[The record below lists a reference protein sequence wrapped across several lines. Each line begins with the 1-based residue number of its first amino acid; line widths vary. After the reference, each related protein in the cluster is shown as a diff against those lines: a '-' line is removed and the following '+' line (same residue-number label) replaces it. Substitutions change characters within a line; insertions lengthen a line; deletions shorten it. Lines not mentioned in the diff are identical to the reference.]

1 MRIIQIGSLTTYKEI
16 FICAFMDMTLL
27 FKALADDSRLRIMLL
42 LQVMEL
48 SVGELAAVLDQ
59 SQPRVSRH
67 VRILAEAGLAE
78 RHKEGSWVFLRPAL
92 PRMASEAA
100 RLLDAFLRQDDAVG
114 EALAAQHAA
123 DRAQLDA
130 IRAIRDQRA
139 ADFFAQ
145 HASQWDAIRSL
156 HLPEA
161 EVEAALAAMI
171 GDRPLGRLLDIGT
184 GTGRM
189 VELFGPLAAHS
200 TALDRSPEMLRLAR
214 AKLQHMPLG
223 GVDLV
228 QADFYALPL
237 ANAGYDTILLHQ
249 VLHYAQNPQGV
260 IDEAARVA
268 APGARIA
275 IIDFAA
281 HALEELRE
289 RDAHARLGFAD
300 EQMAALL
307 DNAGFAPAGTRSLS
321 GGALTVKIW
330 LGQRHG
336 ESPRQ
341 AQSPTDLD
349 TPRKAAA

>member
-1 MRIIQIGSLTTYKEI
+1 
-16 FICAFMDMTLL
+16 MDMTQL

-92 PRMASEAA
+92 PRMHQTAAS
-100 RLLDAFLRQDDAVG
+100 LLDSFLRRDEAVG
-114 EALAAQHAA
+114 PALTEQHAA
-123 DRAQLDA
+123 DRIQLDA
-130 IRAIRDQRA
+130 IRAIREQRA

-145 HASQWDAIRSL
+145 HAGQWDAIRSL

-161 EVEAALAAMI
+161 EVEAALADLI

-189 VELFGPLAAHS
+189 IELFAASADHS

-214 AKLQHMPLG
+214 AKLQHHAAG
-223 GVDLV
+223 QVDLV
-228 QADFYALPL
+228 QADFYSLPL
-237 ANAGYDTILLHQ
+237 ADQGFDTILLHQ

-260 IDEAARVA
+260 IDEAGRVA

-275 IIDFAA
+275 IVDFAS

-289 RDAHARLGFAD
+289 RDAHARLGFGD
-300 EQMAALL
+300 DQIAAMF
-307 DNAGFAPAGTRSLS
+307 DSAGFDLTQTRSLS

-330 LGQRHG
+330 MGHRHS
-336 ESPRQ
+336 EAP
-341 AQSPTDLD
+341 PTLLHPQEQE

>member
-1 MRIIQIGSLTTYKEI
+1 
-16 FICAFMDMTLL
+16 MDMTLL

-42 LQVMEL
+42 LQLMEL

-92 PRMASEAA
+92 PRRDHPAA
-100 RLLDAFLRQDDAVG
+100 DLLDSFLRRDDAVG
-114 EALAAQHAA
+114 PVLAAQHDN
-123 DRAQLDA
+123 DRRQLDA

-145 HASQWDAIRSL
+145 HAGQWDAIRSL
-156 HLPEA
+156 YLPEA
-161 EVEAALAAMI
+161 KVEAALASVI
-171 GDRPLGRLLDIGT
+171 GEQPLGRLLDIGT

-189 VELFGPLAAHS
+189 IELFGPAAQHC

-214 AKLQHMPLG
+214 TKLQHLATG
-223 GVDLV
+223 DVDLV

-237 ANAGYDTILLHQ
+237 ADGGFDTILLHQ

-260 IDEAARVA
+260 IDEAGRVA

-275 IIDFAA
+275 VVDFDA
-281 HALEELRE
+281 HGLEELRE
-289 RDAHARLGFAD
+289 RDAHARLGFGDDQIAD
-300 EQMAALL
+300 MLGR
-307 DNAGFAPAGTRSLS
+307 AGFTLDETRSLS
-321 GGALTVKIW
+321 GGTLTVKIW
-330 LGQRHG
+330 LGQYRG
-336 ESPRQ
+336 EPARIHPAPLESE
-341 AQSPTDLD
+341 

>member
-1 MRIIQIGSLTTYKEI
+1 MTL
-16 FICAFMDMTLL
+16 MDMGTL

-42 LQVMEL
+42 LQLMEL
-48 SVGELAAVLDQ
+48 SVGELAQVLDQ

-92 PRMASEAA
+92 PRLGHEGA
-100 RLLDAFLRQDDAVG
+100 RLLDAFLRREDAVG
-114 EALAAQHAA
+114 EALAAQHAS
-123 DRAQLDA
+123 DRQQLSA
-130 IRAIRDQRA
+130 IRSVRDQRA

-145 HASQWDAIRSL
+145 HAGEWDAIRSL
-156 HLPEA
+156 YLPEA

-189 VELFGPLAAHS
+189 IELFGPAAEHS

-214 AKLQHMPLG
+214 AKLQHMASG
-223 GVDLV
+223 SVDLI
-228 QADFYALPL
+228 QGDFYALPL
-237 ANAGYDTILLHQ
+237 ADNAADTLLLHQ
-249 VLHYAQNPQGV
+249 VLHYAQNPQAV
-260 IDEAARVA
+260 LDEAGRVA

-275 IIDFAA
+275 IVDFAA

-289 RDAHARLGFAD
+289 RDAHARLGFSD
-300 EQMAALL
+300 ETMEALL
-307 DNAGFAPAGTRSLS
+307 GHAGFVLTETRSLS
-321 GGALTVKIW
+321 GGTLTVKIW
-330 LGQRHG
+330 LGQLHG
-336 ESPRQ
+336 EPVRIETRDQ
-341 AQSPTDLD
+341 TQE

>member
-1 MRIIQIGSLTTYKEI
+1 
-16 FICAFMDMTLL
+16 MDMTLL

-42 LQVMEL
+42 LQLMEL

-92 PRMASEAA
+92 PRLNHKAAS
-100 RLLDAFLRQDDAVG
+100 LLDAFLRHDDAVG
-114 EALAAQHAA
+114 PVLSAQHAA

-130 IRAIRDQRA
+130 IRAIREQRA

-145 HASQWDAIRSL
+145 HAGQWDAIRSL

-161 EVEAALAAMI
+161 DVEAALADMI
-171 GDRPLGRLLDIGT
+171 RDQPLGRLLDIGT

-189 VELFGPLAAHS
+189 IELFADSAEHS

-214 AKLQHMPLG
+214 AKLQHHATEQ
-223 GVDLV
+223 VDLV

-237 ANAGYDTILLHQ
+237 IDQGFDTILLHQ

-260 IDEAARVA
+260 IDEAGRVA

-275 IIDFAA
+275 IVDFAP

-289 RDAHARLGFAD
+289 RDAHARLGFGDDQIAT
-300 EQMAALL
+300 ML
-307 DNAGFAPAGTRSLS
+307 AGAGIDLIETRSLS

-330 LGQRHG
+330 LGVRHG
-336 ESPRQ
+336 KAPPASLHPKKQ
-341 AQSPTDLD
+341 Q

>member
-1 MRIIQIGSLTTYKEI
+1 
-16 FICAFMDMTLL
+16 MDMTLL

-42 LQVMEL
+42 LQLMEL

-92 PRMASEAA
+92 PRVDHGAAS
-100 RLLDAFLRQDDAVG
+100 LLDSFLRRDDAVG
-114 EALAAQHAA
+114 PALAAQHDA
-123 DRAQLDA
+123 DRKQLDA

-139 ADFFAQ
+139 SDFFAH
-145 HASQWDAIRSL
+145 HAGQWDAIRSL

-161 EVEAALAAMI
+161 DVEAALTELIA
-171 GDRPLGRLLDIGT
+171 GQPLGRLLDIGT

-189 VELFGPLAAHS
+189 IELFAASADHS

-214 AKLQHMPLG
+214 AKLQHLKG
-223 GVDLV
+223 NRIDLV

-237 ANAGYDTILLHQ
+237 ADQGYDTLLLHQ

-260 IDEAARVA
+260 LDEAGRVA

-275 IIDFAA
+275 IVDFAA
-281 HALEELRE
+281 HAIEELRE

-300 EQMAALL
+300 DQIGAMLAS
-307 DNAGFAPAGTRSLS
+307 AGFALEDSRSLC

-330 LGQRHG
+330 LGRRHAMAQP
-336 ESPRQ
+336 PRLVPHAHQ
-341 AQSPTDLD
+341 

>member
-1 MRIIQIGSLTTYKEI
+1 
-16 FICAFMDMTLL
+16 MDMTLL

-42 LQVMEL
+42 LQLMEL

-92 PRMASEAA
+92 PRLNHKAA
-100 RLLDAFLRQDDAVG
+100 GLLDAFLRHDDAVG
-114 EALAAQHAA
+114 PVLSAQHAA

-130 IRAIRDQRA
+130 IRAIREQRA

-145 HASQWDAIRSL
+145 HAGQWDAIRSL

-161 EVEAALAAMI
+161 DVEAALADLI
-171 GDRPLGRLLDIGT
+171 RDQPLGRLLDIGT

-189 VELFGPLAAHS
+189 IELFADSADHS

-214 AKLQHMPLG
+214 AKLQHHATEQ
-223 GVDLV
+223 VDLV

-237 ANAGYDTILLHQ
+237 IDQGFDTILLHQ

-260 IDEAARVA
+260 IDEAGRVA

-275 IIDFAA
+275 IVDFAP

-289 RDAHARLGFAD
+289 RDAHARLGFGDDQIAT
-300 EQMAALL
+300 MLAS
-307 DNAGFAPAGTRSLS
+307 AGIDLIETRSLS

-330 LGQRHG
+330 LGVRHG
-336 ESPRQ
+336 KAPPASLHPQ
-341 AQSPTDLD
+341 KQQ

>member
-1 MRIIQIGSLTTYKEI
+1 M
-16 FICAFMDMTLL
+16 L

-42 LQVMEL
+42 LQLMEL

-92 PRMASEAA
+92 PRCDHPAA
-100 RLLDAFLRQDDAVG
+100 QVLDTFLRCENTVG
-114 EALAAQHAA
+114 PALAAQHAN
-123 DRAQLDA
+123 DRRQLDA

-139 ADFFAQ
+139 SDFFAL
-145 HASQWDAIRSL
+145 HAGQWDAIRSL

-161 EVEAALAAMI
+161 DVETELTAVI
-171 GDRPLGRLLDIGT
+171 GQQPLGRLLDIGT

-189 VELFGPLAAHS
+189 IELFGPAADHC

-214 AKLQHMPLG
+214 TKLQHLAAG
-223 GVDLV
+223 QVDLI

-237 ANAGYDTILLHQ
+237 DDSRYDTILLHQ

-260 IDEAARVA
+260 IDEAGRVA
-268 APGARIA
+268 APAARIA

-289 RDAHARLGFAD
+289 RDAHARLGFSD
-300 EQMAALL
+300 DQIAAMLAH
-307 DNAGFAPAGTRSLS
+307 AGFALTETRSLS
-321 GGALTVKIW
+321 GGMLTVKIW
-330 LGQRHG
+330 LGQYRG
-336 ESPRQ
+336 EPARINPAHHDSE
-341 AQSPTDLD
+341 L
-349 TPRKAAA
+349 PRKAAA

>member
-1 MRIIQIGSLTTYKEI
+1 
-16 FICAFMDMTLL
+16 MDMTLL

-42 LQVMEL
+42 LQLMEL

-92 PRMASEAA
+92 PRLNHKAAS
-100 RLLDAFLRQDDAVG
+100 LLDAFLRHDDAVG
-114 EALAAQHAA
+114 PVLSAQHAA

-130 IRAIRDQRA
+130 IRAIREQRA

-145 HASQWDAIRSL
+145 HAGQWDAIRSL

-161 EVEAALAAMI
+161 DVEAALADLI
-171 GDRPLGRLLDIGT
+171 RDRPLGRLLDIGT

-189 VELFGPLAAHS
+189 IELFADSADHS

-214 AKLQHMPLG
+214 AKLQHHATEQ
-223 GVDLV
+223 VDLV

-237 ANAGYDTILLHQ
+237 IDQGFDTILLHQ

-260 IDEAARVA
+260 IDEAGRVA

-275 IIDFAA
+275 IVDFAP

-289 RDAHARLGFAD
+289 RDAHARLGFGDDQIAT
-300 EQMAALL
+300 MLAS
-307 DNAGFAPAGTRSLS
+307 AGIDLIETRSLS

-330 LGQRHG
+330 LGVRHG
-336 ESPRQ
+336 KAPPASLHPQ
-341 AQSPTDLD
+341 KQQ

>member
-1 MRIIQIGSLTTYKEI
+1 
-16 FICAFMDMTLL
+16 MDMGTL
-27 FKALADDSRLRIMLL
+27 FRALADDSRLRIMLL

-48 SVGELAAVLDQ
+48 SVGELAQVLDQ

-92 PRMASEAA
+92 PRRDHEAA
-100 RLLDAFLRQDDAVG
+100 RLLDAFLRRDDAVG
-114 EALAAQHAA
+114 PALTQQHRE
-123 DRAQLDA
+123 DRKQLDA
-130 IRAIRDQRA
+130 IRAVRDQRA

-145 HASQWDAIRSL
+145 HAGEWDAIRSL
-156 HLPEA
+156 YLPEA

-171 GDRPLGRLLDIGT
+171 GDRPLGHLLDIGT

-189 VELFGPLAAHS
+189 IELFGPAADRS

-214 AKLQHMPLG
+214 AKLQHMQG
-223 GVDLV
+223 GSVDLV

-237 ANAGYDTILLHQ
+237 ADAAADTILLHQ
-249 VLHYAQNPQGV
+249 VLHYAQNPQAV
-260 IDEAARVA
+260 LDEAGRVA

-275 IIDFAA
+275 VVDFAA

-289 RDAHARLGFAD
+289 RDAHARLGFSD
-300 EQMAALL
+300 ETIAALFAH
-307 DNAGFAPAGTRSLS
+307 AGFALTDTRSLS
-321 GGALTVKIW
+321 GGTLTVKIW
-330 LGQRHG
+330 LGQQHR
-336 ESPRQ
+336 EPARI
-341 AQSPTDLD
+341 PTQNQTQE

>member
-1 MRIIQIGSLTTYKEI
+1 
-16 FICAFMDMTLL
+16 MTLT

-48 SVGELAAVLDQ
+48 SVGELAAVLHQ

-67 VRILAEAGLAE
+67 VRILAEADLAE

-92 PRMASEAA
+92 PRMEHGAA
-100 RLLDAFLRQDDAVG
+100 ALLDALLRRDDVVG
-114 EALAAQHAA
+114 PALAAQHAI
-123 DRAQLDA
+123 DRVQLDA

-145 HASQWDAIRSL
+145 HAGQWDAIRSL

-161 EVEAALAAMI
+161 QVETALADMI
-171 GDRPLGRLLDIGT
+171 TGQPLGRLLDIGT

-189 VELFGPLAAHS
+189 IELFAPQAEHC

-214 AKLQHMPLG
+214 AKLQHLSSG
-223 GVDLV
+223 QIDLV

-237 ANAGYDTILLHQ
+237 LDAGFDTILLHQ

-260 IDEAARVA
+260 IDEAGRVA

-275 IIDFAA
+275 IVDFAA
-281 HALEELRE
+281 HAMEELRE

-300 EQMAALL
+300 DQVAAMLK
-307 DNAGFAPAGTRSLS
+307 NAGFALTDARSLS
-321 GGALTVKIW
+321 GGALTIKIW

-336 ESPRQ
+336 VAPSRTSHTTLTSLHRE
-341 AQSPTDLD
+341 

>member
-1 MRIIQIGSLTTYKEI
+1 
-16 FICAFMDMTLL
+16 MDMTLL
-27 FKALADDSRLRIMLL
+27 FKALADDTRLRIMLL
-42 LQVMEL
+42 LQLMEL

-92 PRMASEAA
+92 PRMDHDAA
-100 RLLDAFLRQDDAVG
+100 ILLDTFLRREDAVG
-114 EALAAQHAA
+114 PQLAAQHAA

-130 IRAIRDQRA
+130 IRTIRDQRA

-145 HASQWDAIRSL
+145 HAGQWDAIRSL

-161 EVEAALAAMI
+161 DVESALTGLIA
-171 GDRPLGRLLDIGT
+171 DRRLGRLLDIGT

-189 VELFGPLAAHS
+189 IELFAPAADHS

-214 AKLQHMPLG
+214 AKLQHLAAG
-223 GVDLV
+223 RIDLV

-237 ANAGYDTILLHQ
+237 ADSSFDTILLHQ
-249 VLHYAQNPQGV
+249 VLHYAQNPQAV
-260 IDEAARVA
+260 IDEAGRVA
-268 APGARIA
+268 APGAQIA
-275 IIDFAA
+275 IVDFAA
-281 HALEELRE
+281 HAIEELRE

-300 EQMAALL
+300 DQIAAMLAS
-307 DNAGFAPAGTRSLS
+307 AGFDLTGTHGLS

-336 ESPRQ
+336 EAP
-341 AQSPTDLD
+341 PTTLIPTQEE

>member
-1 MRIIQIGSLTTYKEI
+1 
-16 FICAFMDMTLL
+16 MDMTQL

-92 PRMASEAA
+92 PRMTQAA
-100 RLLDAFLRQDDAVG
+100 AGLLDAFLRRDEAVG
-114 EALAAQHAA
+114 PALAAQHAA
-123 DRAQLDA
+123 DRNQLDA
-130 IRAIRDQRA
+130 IRAIREQRA

-145 HASQWDAIRSL
+145 HAGQWDAIRSL

-161 EVEAALAAMI
+161 DVESALADLI

-189 VELFGPLAAHS
+189 IELFAASAEHS

-214 AKLQHMPLG
+214 AKLQHHAAG
-223 GVDLV
+223 QVDLV
-228 QADFYALPL
+228 QADFYSLPL
-237 ANAGYDTILLHQ
+237 ADQGFDTILLHQ
-249 VLHYAQNPQGV
+249 VLHYAQNPQAV
-260 IDEAARVA
+260 LDEAGRVA

-275 IIDFAA
+275 IVDFAS

-289 RDAHARLGFAD
+289 RDAHARLGFGD
-300 EQMAALL
+300 DQIAAMF
-307 DNAGFAPAGTRSLS
+307 DFAGFDLTQTRSLS

-330 LGQRHG
+330 LGRRHG
-336 ESPRQ
+336 EAP
-341 AQSPTDLD
+341 PTLLRPQEQE

>member
-1 MRIIQIGSLTTYKEI
+1 
-16 FICAFMDMTLL
+16 MDMTLL

-42 LQVMEL
+42 LQLMEL

-92 PRMASEAA
+92 PRLNHKAAS
-100 RLLDAFLRQDDAVG
+100 LLDAFLRHDDAVG
-114 EALAAQHAA
+114 PVLSAQHAA

-130 IRAIRDQRA
+130 IRAIREQRA

-145 HASQWDAIRSL
+145 HAGQWDAIRSL

-161 EVEAALAAMI
+161 DVEAALADMI
-171 GDRPLGRLLDIGT
+171 RDQPLGRLLDIGT

-189 VELFGPLAAHS
+189 IELFADSADHS

-214 AKLQHMPLG
+214 AKLQHHATEQ
-223 GVDLV
+223 VDLV

-237 ANAGYDTILLHQ
+237 IDQGFDTILLHQ

-260 IDEAARVA
+260 IDEAGRVA

-275 IIDFAA
+275 IVDFAP

-289 RDAHARLGFAD
+289 RDAHARLGFGDDQIAT
-300 EQMAALL
+300 ML
-307 DNAGFAPAGTRSLS
+307 AGAGIDLIETRSLS

-330 LGQRHG
+330 LGVRHG
-336 ESPRQ
+336 KAPPASLHPQ
-341 AQSPTDLD
+341 KQQ

>member
-1 MRIIQIGSLTTYKEI
+1 
-16 FICAFMDMTLL
+16 MDMTLL
-27 FKALADDSRLRIMLL
+27 FKALADDTRLRIMLL

-67 VRILAEAGLAE
+67 VRILSEAGLAE

-92 PRMASEAA
+92 PRIESEAA
-100 RLLDAFLRQDDAVG
+100 RLLDGFLRRDDAVG
-114 EALAAQHAA
+114 PVLAAQHAA

-130 IRAIRDQRA
+130 IRNLRDQRA

-145 HASQWDAIRSL
+145 HAGQWDAIRSL

-161 EVEAALAAMI
+161 DVEAALTGLIA
-171 GDRPLGRLLDIGT
+171 DRRLGRLLDIGT

-189 VELFGPLAAHS
+189 IELFAANADHS

-214 AKLQHMPLG
+214 AKLQHLAAG
-223 GVDLV
+223 QIDLV

-237 ANAGYDTILLHQ
+237 ADGSFDTILLHQ

-260 IDEAARVA
+260 IDEAGRVA

-275 IIDFAA
+275 IVDFAA
-281 HALEELRE
+281 HAIEELRE

-300 EQMAALL
+300 DQIAAMLAE
-307 DNAGFAPAGTRSLS
+307 AGFAHTDTHSLS

-336 ESPRQ
+336 EAP
-341 AQSPTDLD
+341 PTRITASLNTTETQE

>member
-1 MRIIQIGSLTTYKEI
+1 
-16 FICAFMDMTLL
+16 MDMTQL

-48 SVGELAAVLDQ
+48 SVGELAAVLHQ

-92 PRMASEAA
+92 PRLEHQAA
-100 RLLDAFLRQDDAVG
+100 GLLDALLRRDDVVG
-114 EALAAQHAA
+114 PVLAGQHAI

-161 EVEAALAAMI
+161 EVESALSAMI
-171 GDRPLGRLLDIGT
+171 SDQPLGRLLDIGT

-189 VELFGPLAAHS
+189 IELFGPMADHS

-214 AKLQHMPLG
+214 AKLQHLASG
-223 GVDLV
+223 QIDLV

-237 ANAGYDTILLHQ
+237 HDAGFDTILLHQ

-260 IDEAARVA
+260 LDEAGRVA
-268 APGARIA
+268 APGARIV
-275 IIDFAA
+275 IVDFAA
-281 HALEELRE
+281 HAMEELRE

-300 EQMAALL
+300 DQIAAMLKI
-307 DNAGFAPAGTRSLS
+307 AGFALTTARSLS

-330 LGQRHG
+330 LGQRDSEAPHTTL
-336 ESPRQ
+336 
-341 AQSPTDLD
+341 TDFHHE

>member
-1 MRIIQIGSLTTYKEI
+1 
-16 FICAFMDMTLL
+16 MDMTLL

-42 LQVMEL
+42 LQLMEL

-92 PRMASEAA
+92 PRLNHKAAS
-100 RLLDAFLRQDDAVG
+100 LLDAFLRHDDAVG
-114 EALAAQHAA
+114 PVLSAQHAA

-130 IRAIRDQRA
+130 IRAIREQRA

-145 HASQWDAIRSL
+145 HAGQWDAIRSL

-161 EVEAALAAMI
+161 DVEAALADLI
-171 GDRPLGRLLDIGT
+171 RDQPLGRLLDIGT

-189 VELFGPLAAHS
+189 IELFADSAEHS

-214 AKLQHMPLG
+214 AKLQHHATEQ
-223 GVDLV
+223 VDLV

-237 ANAGYDTILLHQ
+237 IDQGFDTILLHQ

-260 IDEAARVA
+260 IDEAGRVA

-275 IIDFAA
+275 IVDFAP

-289 RDAHARLGFAD
+289 RDAHARLGFGDDQIAT
-300 EQMAALL
+300 ML
-307 DNAGFAPAGTRSLS
+307 AGAGIDLIETRSLS

-330 LGQRHG
+330 LGVRHG
-336 ESPRQ
+336 KAPPASLHPQRQ
-341 AQSPTDLD
+341 Q

>member
-1 MRIIQIGSLTTYKEI
+1 
-16 FICAFMDMTLL
+16 MDMTLL

-42 LQVMEL
+42 LQLMEL

-92 PRMASEAA
+92 PRLNHKAAS
-100 RLLDAFLRQDDAVG
+100 LLDAFLRHDDAVG
-114 EALAAQHAA
+114 PVLSAQHAA

-130 IRAIRDQRA
+130 IRAIREQRA

-145 HASQWDAIRSL
+145 HAGQWDAIRSL

-161 EVEAALAAMI
+161 DVEAALADMI
-171 GDRPLGRLLDIGT
+171 RDQPLGRLLDIGT

-189 VELFGPLAAHS
+189 IELFADSAEHS

-214 AKLQHMPLG
+214 AKLQHHATEQ
-223 GVDLV
+223 VDLV

-237 ANAGYDTILLHQ
+237 IDQGFDTILLHQ

-260 IDEAARVA
+260 IDEAGRVA

-275 IIDFAA
+275 IVDFAP

-289 RDAHARLGFAD
+289 RDAHARLGFGDDQIAT
-300 EQMAALL
+300 ML
-307 DNAGFAPAGTRSLS
+307 AGAGIDLIETRSLS

-330 LGQRHG
+330 LGVRHG
-336 ESPRQ
+336 KAPPASLHPQ
-341 AQSPTDLD
+341 KQQ

>member
-1 MRIIQIGSLTTYKEI
+1 
-16 FICAFMDMTLL
+16 MDMTLL

-42 LQVMEL
+42 LQLMEL

-92 PRMASEAA
+92 PRLNHKAAS
-100 RLLDAFLRQDDAVG
+100 LLDAFLRHDDAVG
-114 EALAAQHAA
+114 PVLSAQHAA

-130 IRAIRDQRA
+130 IRAIREQRA

-145 HASQWDAIRSL
+145 HAGQWDAIRSL

-161 EVEAALAAMI
+161 DVEAALADMI
-171 GDRPLGRLLDIGT
+171 RDQPLGRLLDIGT

-189 VELFGPLAAHS
+189 IELFADSAEHS

-214 AKLQHMPLG
+214 AKLQHHATEQ
-223 GVDLV
+223 VDLV

-237 ANAGYDTILLHQ
+237 IDQGFDTILLHQ

-260 IDEAARVA
+260 IDEAGRVA

-275 IIDFAA
+275 IVDFAP

-289 RDAHARLGFAD
+289 RDAHARLGFGDDQIAT
-300 EQMAALL
+300 ML
-307 DNAGFAPAGTRSLS
+307 AGAGIDLIETRSLS

-330 LGQRHG
+330 LGVRHG
-336 ESPRQ
+336 KAPPASLHPQRQ
-341 AQSPTDLD
+341 Q

>member
-1 MRIIQIGSLTTYKEI
+1 
-16 FICAFMDMTLL
+16 MDMALL

-67 VRILAEAGLAE
+67 VRILAESGLAE

-92 PRMASEAA
+92 PRIHHSAA
-100 RLLDAFLRQDDAVG
+100 RLLDQFLRSDSAIG
-114 EALAAQHAA
+114 PALAAQHAA

-130 IRAIRDQRA
+130 IRAQREQRA

-145 HASQWDAIRSL
+145 HAGQWDAIRSL
-156 HLPEA
+156 HLPESD
-161 EVEAALAAMI
+161 VETALAKLI
-171 GDRPLGRLLDIGT
+171 SDKPLGRLLDIGT

-189 VELFGPLAAHS
+189 IELFAQSAAHS

-214 AKLQHMPLG
+214 AKLQHIPSASL
-223 GVDLV
+223 DLV
-228 QADFYALPL
+228 QADFYALPFGD
-237 ANAGYDTILLHQ
+237 ARFDTILLHQ

-260 IDEAARVA
+260 LDEAGRIA

-275 IIDFAA
+275 IIDFAS
-281 HALEELRE
+281 HAIEELRE

-300 EQMAALL
+300 DQIAALL
-307 DNAGFAPAGTRSLS
+307 AHAGFAPSQTLSLA

-330 LGQRHG
+330 IGERLGDPAHRSTH
-336 ESPRQ
+336 P
-341 AQSPTDLD
+341 ALVH
-349 TPRKAAA
+349 

>member
-1 MRIIQIGSLTTYKEI
+1 
-16 FICAFMDMTLL
+16 MDMTLL

-42 LQVMEL
+42 LQLMEL

-92 PRMASEAA
+92 PRLNHKAAS
-100 RLLDAFLRQDDAVG
+100 LLDAFLRHDDAVG
-114 EALAAQHAA
+114 PVLSAQHAA

-130 IRAIRDQRA
+130 IRAIREQRA

-145 HASQWDAIRSL
+145 HAGQWDAIRSL

-161 EVEAALAAMI
+161 DVEAALADMI
-171 GDRPLGRLLDIGT
+171 RDQPLGRLLDIGT

-189 VELFGPLAAHS
+189 IELFADSADHS

-214 AKLQHMPLG
+214 AKLQHHATEQ
-223 GVDLV
+223 VDLV

-237 ANAGYDTILLHQ
+237 IDQGFDTILLHQ

-260 IDEAARVA
+260 IDEAGRVA

-275 IIDFAA
+275 IVDFAP

-289 RDAHARLGFAD
+289 RDAHARLGFGDDQIAT
-300 EQMAALL
+300 MLAS
-307 DNAGFAPAGTRSLS
+307 AGIDLIETRSLS

-330 LGQRHG
+330 LGVRHG
-336 ESPRQ
+336 KAPPASLHPQ
-341 AQSPTDLD
+341 KQQ

>member
-1 MRIIQIGSLTTYKEI
+1 
-16 FICAFMDMTLL
+16 MDMTLL

-42 LQVMEL
+42 LQLMEL

-92 PRMASEAA
+92 PRLNHKAAS
-100 RLLDAFLRQDDAVG
+100 LLDAFLRHEDAVG
-114 EALAAQHAA
+114 PVLSAQHAA

-130 IRAIRDQRA
+130 IRAIREQRA

-145 HASQWDAIRSL
+145 HAGQWDAIRSL

-161 EVEAALAAMI
+161 DVEAALADLI
-171 GDRPLGRLLDIGT
+171 RDQPLGRLLDIGT

-189 VELFGPLAAHS
+189 IELFADSADHS

-214 AKLQHMPLG
+214 AKLQHHATEQ
-223 GVDLV
+223 VDLV

-237 ANAGYDTILLHQ
+237 IDQGFDTILLHQ

-260 IDEAARVA
+260 IDEAGRVA

-275 IIDFAA
+275 IVDFAP

-289 RDAHARLGFAD
+289 RDAHARLGFGDDQIAT
-300 EQMAALL
+300 ML
-307 DNAGFAPAGTRSLS
+307 AGAGIDLIETRSLS

-330 LGQRHG
+330 LGVRHG
-336 ESPRQ
+336 KAPPASLHPQ
-341 AQSPTDLD
+341 KQQ

>member
-1 MRIIQIGSLTTYKEI
+1 
-16 FICAFMDMTLL
+16 MDMTLL

-42 LQVMEL
+42 LQLMEL

-92 PRMASEAA
+92 PRLNHKAAS
-100 RLLDAFLRQDDAVG
+100 LLDAFLRHDDAVG
-114 EALAAQHAA
+114 PVLSAQHAA

-130 IRAIRDQRA
+130 IRAIREQRA

-145 HASQWDAIRSL
+145 HAGQWDAIRSL
-156 HLPEA
+156 QLPEA
-161 EVEAALAAMI
+161 DVEAALADLI
-171 GDRPLGRLLDIGT
+171 RDRPLGRLLDIGT

-189 VELFGPLAAHS
+189 IELFADSADHS

-214 AKLQHMPLG
+214 AKLQHHATEQ
-223 GVDLV
+223 VDLV

-237 ANAGYDTILLHQ
+237 IDQGFDTILLHQ

-260 IDEAARVA
+260 IDEAGRVA

-275 IIDFAA
+275 IVDFAP

-289 RDAHARLGFAD
+289 RDAHARLGFGDDQIAT
-300 EQMAALL
+300 ML
-307 DNAGFAPAGTRSLS
+307 AGAGIDLIETRSLS

-330 LGQRHG
+330 LGVRHG
-336 ESPRQ
+336 KAPPASLHPQ
-341 AQSPTDLD
+341 KQQ

>member
-1 MRIIQIGSLTTYKEI
+1 
-16 FICAFMDMTLL
+16 MDMTQL

-42 LQVMEL
+42 LQMMEL

-92 PRMASEAA
+92 PRLNQPAAS
-100 RLLDAFLRQDDAVG
+100 LLDSFLRSDEAVG
-114 EALAAQHAA
+114 PALAAQHAA
-123 DRAQLDA
+123 DRTQLDA
-130 IRAIRDQRA
+130 IRAIREQRA
-139 ADFFAQ
+139 ADFFAE
-145 HASQWDAIRSL
+145 HAGQWDAIRSL

-161 EVEAALAAMI
+161 EVESALADLI

-189 VELFGPLAAHS
+189 IELFAASADHS

-214 AKLQHMPLG
+214 AKLQHHSAG
-223 GVDLV
+223 QVDLV
-228 QADFYALPL
+228 QADFYSLPL
-237 ANAGYDTILLHQ
+237 ADQGFDTILLHQ

-260 IDEAARVA
+260 LDEAGRVA

-275 IIDFAA
+275 IVDFAS

-300 EQMAALL
+300 DQIASMF
-307 DNAGFAPAGTRSLS
+307 DSAGFDLTQTRSLS

-330 LGQRHG
+330 LGHRHG
-336 ESPRQ
+336 ESP
-341 AQSPTDLD
+341 PTRLHPREQEM
-349 TPRKAAA
+349 PRKAAA

>member
-1 MRIIQIGSLTTYKEI
+1 M
-16 FICAFMDMTLL
+16 LL

-92 PRMASEAA
+92 PRMEHQAA
-100 RLLDAFLRQDDAVG
+100 RMLDSFLRRDDVVG
-114 EALAAQHAA
+114 PVLAAQHAV

-145 HASQWDAIRSL
+145 HAGQWDAIRSL

-161 EVEAALAAMI
+161 EVEAALAGMI
-171 GDRPLGRLLDIGT
+171 ADRPLGRLLDIGT

-189 VELFGPLAAHS
+189 IELFGSMAQHC

-214 AKLQHMPLG
+214 AKLQHVASG
-223 GVDLV
+223 QVDLV

-237 ANAGYDTILLHQ
+237 SDSGFDTIVLHQ

-260 IDEAARVA
+260 IDEAGRVA
-268 APGARIA
+268 AAGARIA
-275 IIDFAA
+275 IVDFAA
-281 HALEELRE
+281 HAMEELRD

-300 EQMAALL
+300 DQIAAMLG
-307 DNAGFAPAGTRSLS
+307 NAGFAVIAARSLS

-330 LGQRHG
+330 LGEREG
-336 ESPRQ
+336 AAPRDTL
-341 AQSPTDLD
+341 SSLHPE

>member
-1 MRIIQIGSLTTYKEI
+1 
-16 FICAFMDMTLL
+16 MDMTLL

-42 LQVMEL
+42 LQLMEL

-92 PRMASEAA
+92 PRLNHKAAS
-100 RLLDAFLRQDDAVG
+100 LLDAFLRHDDAVG
-114 EALAAQHAA
+114 PVLSAQHAA

-130 IRAIRDQRA
+130 IRAIREQRA

-145 HASQWDAIRSL
+145 HAGQWDAIRSL

-161 EVEAALAAMI
+161 DVEAALADLI
-171 GDRPLGRLLDIGT
+171 RDRPLGRLLDIGT

-189 VELFGPLAAHS
+189 IELFADSAEHS

-214 AKLQHMPLG
+214 AKLQHHATEQ
-223 GVDLV
+223 VDLV

-237 ANAGYDTILLHQ
+237 IDQGFDTILLHQ

-260 IDEAARVA
+260 IDEAGRVA

-275 IIDFAA
+275 IVDFAP

-289 RDAHARLGFAD
+289 RDAHARLGFGDDQIAT
-300 EQMAALL
+300 ML
-307 DNAGFAPAGTRSLS
+307 AGAGIDLIETRSLS

-330 LGQRHG
+330 LGVRHG
-336 ESPRQ
+336 KAPPASLHPQ
-341 AQSPTDLD
+341 KQQ

>member
-1 MRIIQIGSLTTYKEI
+1 
-16 FICAFMDMTLL
+16 MTLL

-42 LQVMEL
+42 LQLMEL

-92 PRMASEAA
+92 PRLNHKAAS
-100 RLLDAFLRQDDAVG
+100 LLDAFLRHDDAVG
-114 EALAAQHAA
+114 PVLSAQHAA

-130 IRAIRDQRA
+130 IRAIREQRA

-145 HASQWDAIRSL
+145 HAGQWDAIRSL

-161 EVEAALAAMI
+161 DVEAALADMI
-171 GDRPLGRLLDIGT
+171 RDQPLGRLLDIGT

-189 VELFGPLAAHS
+189 IELFADSAEHS

-214 AKLQHMPLG
+214 AKLQHHATEQ
-223 GVDLV
+223 VDLV

-237 ANAGYDTILLHQ
+237 IDQGFDTILLHQ

-260 IDEAARVA
+260 IDEAGRVA

-275 IIDFAA
+275 IVDFAP

-289 RDAHARLGFAD
+289 RDAHARLGFGDDQIAT
-300 EQMAALL
+300 ML
-307 DNAGFAPAGTRSLS
+307 AGAGIDLIETRSLS

-330 LGQRHG
+330 LGVRHG
-336 ESPRQ
+336 KAPPASLHPQRQ
-341 AQSPTDLD
+341 Q